1 MFRRNL
7 LASATAVALMAAAAM
22 PAKAEISIMYANWLA
37 SLAEPGIAAYEKAT
51 GEKVNA
57 IKLPDAGYDQRIAL
71 DLSAGTAADV
81 ALMDSFMVSELASAG
96 YLMPLDEKASAWDQY
111 QYYMKGLLEV
121 ASYDGHVYALPTDT
135 DVRMLWY
142 SLPNFE
148 KAGIPTPWEP
158 KTWADVLDAAQKLKD
173 AGVEYAFQLPAGTK
187 QGEAAT
193 MQGFYMALLGAD
205 KPDDDRNRLLNRKTG
220 QWIGDSPALRRTL
233 DLYHQVYVDKQ
244 LTPADLN
251 YATDIGAAVRQA
263 LADGKIGILAS
274 GSWEDACL
282 WDCNGVALPSREE
295 RDKLVAWTPWPG
307 SGEPGAKTTTNISG
321 GWAMG
326 VNAKASDP
334 DAAFKL
340 VTTIFDVANF
350 KAWTLANHRM
360 AVRTD
365 ISESPEYMADPYLA
379 RATKLAAETTGRDTI
394 PGYQTVSALVQQ
406 ATSDI
411 LDGASVEDVIKT
423 YHDALVD
430 EFGADKVITYQ

>member
-1 MFRRNL
+1 MYRRNL
-7 LASATAVALMAAAAM
+7 LASATAIVLMAAAAM
-22 PAKAEISIMYANWLA
+22 PAKAEVSIMYAEWLA
-37 SLAEPGIAAYEKAT
+37 SLVEPGIAAYEKET
-51 GEKVNA
+51 GDKVNA
-57 IKLPDAGYDQRIAL
+57 IKLPGAGYDQRIAL
-71 DLSAGTAADV
+71 DLSAGTASDV
-81 ALMDSFMVSELASAG
+81 VQMDSFMVSELASSG
-96 YLMPLDEKASAWDQY
+96 YLMPLNEPAAKWDQY
-111 QYYMKGLLEV
+111 QHYMKGLLEV
-121 ASYDGHVYALPTDT
+121 ASYDGKVYALPTDT

-142 SLPNFE
+142 SKPNFE
-148 KAGIPTPWEP
+148 KAGIATPWAP
-158 KTWADVLDAAQKLKD
+158 KNWADILDAAEKLKA
-173 AGVEYAFQLPAGTK
+173 AGVEYAFQIPAGTK

-233 DLYHQVYVDKQ
+233 DLYHQVYVDKK

-251 YATDIGAAVRQA
+251 YATDPGAAVRQA
-263 LADGKIGILAS
+263 LADGKLGILAS

-282 WDCNGVALPSREE
+282 WDCNGTNLPSREE
-295 RDKLVAWTPWPG
+295 RDKLVGWTPWPG

-321 GWAMG
+321 GWTIG
-326 VNAKASDP
+326 VNAKAANP

-340 VTTIFDVANF
+340 VTTIFDVGNF

-379 RATKLAAETTGRDTI
+379 KATALAADTTGRDTI

-411 LDGASVEDVIKT
+411 LDGASVDDVIKT